1 MLEIKNR
8 AQIRVRYAETD
19 KMGVVY
25 NGNYFTYFEI
35 GRAELMRAH
44 GMEYTILENAGYFLP
59 LLETGAKYKQSAY
72 YDDLLE
78 IEARIKWN
86 NSPILRFEYNVWR
99 GDDLICEGFTVH
111 SFLSAETRKPVKPPK
126 VFIEI
131 VDNYLKRVESE
142 QII

>member
-1 MLEIKNR
+1 MCMLDIKNR

-35 GRAELMRAH
+35 GRAELMRSH
-44 GMEYTILENAGYFLP
+44 NMEYAKIEEAGYFLP

-78 IEARIKWN
+78 IEAHCKWN
-86 NSPILRFEYNVWR
+86 NSPIMRFEYNVWR
-99 GDDLICEGFTVH
+99 GDELICEGFTVH

-126 VFIEI
+126 VFIDI
-131 VDNYLKRVESE
+131 VNEYLES
-142 QII
+142 QNNK